1 MKNPFKGLSQIQI
14 DKLYRL
20 LSVNIYN
27 FKKDDE
33 ILLTIKNDNIIAIIL
48 EGSAQ
53 IVNIDYN
60 GNEILVEHLIKDSVF
75 GTNMSLINDE
85 NCNILAIEPTSV
97 LVIDYKRIMKA
108 ENIKY
113 KYFNIFF
120 SNLFD
125 IISSKYRETNKR
137 IQILEK
143 KQIRDKLLE
152 YFNLEYRKSR
162 LNYFYLPFSFKELA
176 DYLAINRSAMF
187 REIKSL
193 KEEGFIDVNGRKIT
207 LLNEK
212 SISFF

>member
-97 LVIDYKRIMKA
+97 LVIDYKRIMKS

-137 IQILEK
+137 VQNIEK

>member
-97 LVIDYKRIMKA
+97 LVIDYKRIMKS

>member
-1 MKNPFKGLSQIQI
+1 
-14 DKLYRL
+14 
-20 LSVNIYN
+20 
-27 FKKDDE
+27 
-33 ILLTIKNDNIIAIIL
+33 
-48 EGSAQ
+48 
-53 IVNIDYN
+53 
-60 GNEILVEHLIKDSVF
+60 
-75 GTNMSLINDE
+75 MSLINDE